1 MKAGREEGAL
11 QNSVTGM
18 QEYPWEMVFEALLR
32 CGGNLVIPGT
42 DKYCTIL
49 C

>member
-18 QEYPWEMVFEALLR
+18 QEYPKTIHGKTSCVQIDNSQEAL
-32 CGGNLVIPGT
+32 
-42 DKYCTIL
+42 
-49 C
+49 

>member
-18 QEYPWEMVFEALLR
+18 QEYP
-32 CGGNLVIPGT
+32 
-42 DKYCTIL
+42 KTIHGKWYL
-49 C
+49 SSSGLMPLKDRKRRAAD

>member
-18 QEYPWEMVFEALLR
+18 QEYQKTIHGKWYLR
-32 CGGNLVIPGT
+32 HCFDAVEIW
-42 DKYCTIL
+42 
-49 C
+49 